1 MQQLYDDRDF
11 KTMIEILLVEDD
23 RALAGSLSDYLS
35 EVGFD
40 VDFAFDGQACLE
52 RTLLQSY
59 DVIVMDIT
67 MPKLNGL
74 HACKALRKRQDH
86 TPVLFLTAR
95 DTLADKLDGYDAGAD
110 DYLVKPFEPQ
120 ELVCRLQALLKRR
133 KSGPDTEQ
141 LLCGELVIDFKRN
154 KVHRDGIDIDLQT
167 VQLRLLA
174 LLAEA
179 APNALSR
186 RQLENALW
194 PDELPES
201 DPLRT
206 HIYRL
211 RRLLD
216 KPFKRKLIKTVHGRG
231 YRLAIPD

>member
-1 MQQLYDDRDF
+1 
-11 KTMIEILLVEDD
+11 MIEILLVEDD
-23 RALAGSLSDYLS
+23 HALAGSLADYLS
-35 EVGFD
+35 EVGFE
-40 VDFAFDGQACLE
+40 VDFAFDGQTCLE
-52 RTLLQSY
+52 RTLLQRY

-95 DTLADKLDGYDAGAD
+95 DTLSDKLDGYDAGAD

-120 ELVCRLQALLKRR
+120 ELVCRLQALLRR
-133 KSGPDTEQ
+133 GKLGADAEQ
-141 LLCGELVIDFKRN
+141 LRCAELVIDLRRN
-154 KVHRDGIDIDLQT
+154 QVHRDGVVIDLQT
-167 VQLRLLA
+167 VPIRLLA

-179 APNALSR
+179 APNAVSR
-186 RQLENALW
+186 RQLESALW
-194 PDELPES
+194 PDEPPES
-201 DPLRT
+201 DSLRT

-211 RRLLD
+211 RQVLD
-216 KPFKRKLIKTVHGRG
+216 RPFKRELIKTVHGRG